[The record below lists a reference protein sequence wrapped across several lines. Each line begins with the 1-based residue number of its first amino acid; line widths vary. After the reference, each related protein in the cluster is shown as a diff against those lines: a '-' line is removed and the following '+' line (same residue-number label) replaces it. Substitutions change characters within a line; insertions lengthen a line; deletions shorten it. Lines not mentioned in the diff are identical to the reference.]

1 MADHENDAYE
11 VTVRYRE
18 LRQLERPALAAL
30 LAGRLDPAAIRRE
43 PKSSLVQA
51 VLTAEF
57 GAARMADW
65 KEGLVAAT
73 LRIVAERRA
82 EKIRRDDQ

>member
-1 MADHENDAYE
+1 MTDRDDDAYE

-18 LRQLERPALAAL
+18 LRQLERPVLAAL
-30 LAGRLDPAAIRRE
+30 LAGCLDPAATRRE
-43 PKSSLVQA
+43 PKAGLVHA

-57 GAARMADW
+57 GAVRMADW

-73 LRIVAERRA
+73 LRIIAERRA
-82 EKIRRDDQ
+82 

>member
-1 MADHENDAYE
+1 MSHDEDAAYE
-11 VTVRYRE
+11 VTLRYRE
-18 LRQLERPALAAL
+18 LRRLERPALAAL

-43 PKSSLVQA
+43 PKAGLVQA
-51 VLTAEF
+51 VLIAEF
-57 GAARMADW
+57 GAARMAGW

-82 EKIRRDDQ
+82 